1 MHQVK
6 KQFIHS
12 LIACFFLSTCFTIV
26 SAQNELAIGEWASHL
41 PYGEG
46 KWVTQSSEDII
57 YSTGLSLLYLDKD
70 DLNPRF
76 VDKVRGLSDVGIARL
91 QYDNF
96 NDQLIVAYSNSN
108 IDIVKGAD
116 VINLPFIKENT
127 NILGDRQILD
137 IHIANEEYAYI
148 STAFGIVQLDLQSL
162 EFATTIF
169 TEVKVNQVSGFGNSL
184 FAGTDDGLYKI
195 DLSPGINIGDFGQW
209 ELLDEDNGLPVLYE
223 ALQTVTYKDAV
234 YFSDDKILYKS
245 IDGINFVP
253 IYENLESNQSI
264 KYLSAE
270 GAKLMVGV
278 LRENTTKSFVFFY
291 DENDDFIEG
300 GANCVGK
307 IIYGIEDEQGRIWY
321 CDDFYTIRH
330 TESYTS
336 GCSMDT
342 YNSPYSS
349 AVSDI
354 VTYDGKV
361 LVASGGATES
371 YTYDTNENGIYLYE
385 NGSWKNINRF
395 LDNRLVGI
403 KNFFRVAQNPEN
415 DKLYFGAFGLSG
427 TVGMV
432 EYEEETEGVIKY
444 ERDTNSKLQGAQG
457 DENNTRVSGL
467 EVDDQGNLWI
477 CNHNAPEPLVVYT
490 VDSVWHSYDI
500 PQNQHIANVQID
512 LQGYKWMAVTGFG
525 GGVIVFDDNG
535 TLADPTD
542 DRTRLISSGN
552 SELPNNTVRSIEVDN
567 DGNVWV
573 GTSEGAVVFECG
585 ASVFDTDVCTGVHR
599 KVVVDGD
606 VAFLLETEDVYAIAT
621 DGGNRKWFGSRNGIF
636 IQSPDGEDQIM
647 RFTSDNSP
655 LYDNNIIH
663 LEFDETTGIMWI
675 ASNKGL
681 QSVKTETLGA
691 DDKHANEVYAYP
703 NPVRPEYN
711 GPIAIK
717 GLVNDANVKIT
728 DMNGRLVF
736 ETTALGGQAIWD
748 GNDYNG
754 RRADTGV
761 YLVFSSGGPAF
772 GTPDSFV
779 SKIFVVK

>member
-12 LIACFFLSTCFTIV
+12 LIACFLICTFFTV
-26 SAQNELAIGEWASHL
+26 TNAQNELAIGEWASHL

-46 KWVTQSSEDII
+46 KWVTQSTENII

-91 QYDNF
+91 QHDDF

-108 IDIVKGAD
+108 LDIVRGAD

-127 NILGDRQILD
+127 NILGDRQILN
-137 IHIANEEYAYI
+137 IYVANEEYAYI

-162 EFATTIF
+162 EFATTVF
-169 TEVKVNQVSGFGNSL
+169 TEVKVNQVTGFGNSL
-184 FAGTDDGLYKI
+184 FAATDDGLYKI
-195 DLSPGINIGDFGQW
+195 NLSPGVNIGDFGQW
-209 ELLDEDNGLPVLYE
+209 ELLGESNNLPVLYE
-223 ALQTVTYKDAV
+223 ALHTVNYRDAV
-234 YFSDDKILYKS
+234 YFSDDKLLYKS
-245 IDGINFVP
+245 TDGINFEV

-278 LRENTTKSFVFFY
+278 LRQNTTKSFVYFY

-300 GANCVGK
+300 GANCIGK
-307 IIYGIEDEQGRIWY
+307 IIYGIEDEQGRVWY

-330 TESYTS
+330 TETYTS

-342 YNSPYSS
+342 YPSPYSS
-349 AVSDI
+349 NVSDI
-354 VTYDGKV
+354 HTVNGKV
-361 LVASGGATES
+361 LVASGGGTES
-371 YTYDTNENGIYLYE
+371 YNYDTNQNGAYLFDK
-385 NGSWKNINRF
+385 NDWFNINNF
-395 LDNRLVGI
+395 SIGSLTGL
-403 KNFFRVAQNPEN
+403 KNYFRVDYNAVR
-415 DKLYFGAFGLSG
+415 DKIFIGLFGQAGGVGLI
-427 TVGMV
+427 
-432 EYEEETEGVIKY
+432 EYDEETQDVIKY
-444 ERDTNSKLQGAQG
+444 DQTNSKLQGAQG
-457 DENNTRVSGL
+457 DGGNTRVSGL
-467 EVDDQGNLWI
+467 ATDEQGNLWI
-477 CNHNAPEPLVVYT
+477 CNHAAQEPLVVYT
-490 VDSVWHSYDI
+490 ADSIWHSYEM
-500 PQNQHIANVQID
+500 PQNQLVANVQID
-512 LQGYKWMAVTGFG
+512 QQGYKWMVVTGAG

-535 TLADPTD
+535 TLANPLD
-542 DRTRLISSGN
+542 DRRRLISSGTSN
-552 SELPNNTVRSIEVDN
+552 LPNNTVRSIEVDN

-585 ASVFDTDVCTGVHR
+585 ASVFDTDVCTGVQR

-606 VAFLLETEDVYAIAT
+606 VAFLLETEDVYAIET

-636 IQSPDGEDQIM
+636 IQSPDGEDQI
-647 RFTSDNSP
+647 RRLTSENSP

-703 NPVRPEYN
+703 NPVRPEYD

-728 DMNGRLVF
+728 DINGRLVF

-779 SKIFVVK
+779 SKIFMVK